1 MLRTYVKSRDVHALV
16 VYIGTIFTPSF
27 FFSPPLSF
35 FTVTS
40 VKTVVKFSSR
50 VHFVAPFL
58 ASSSLVL
65 CCLEDGRI
73 SALHV
78 MQALAR

>member
-16 VYIGTIFTPSF
+16 VYIGTNLTPSF
-27 FFSPPLSF
+27 FFSPLSF